1 MPPFSEYWELIF
13 KKKQMKVISR
23 KDGSKVVHYARLLK
37 NLFSPDREAD
47 KLTTD
52 RVYELGLVAV
62 KTIITELL
70 NQNKENLQIFASL
83 QIRIFHT
90 ITPQMDKSNQ

>member
-1 MPPFSEYWELIF
+1 LPPFSEYWELIF

-70 NQNKENLQIFASL
+70 DQNKATYKYVSVS
-83 QIRIFHT
+83 
-90 ITPQMDKSNQ
+90 KSEFSYNYSTDE